1 MALTKEVLQDKL
13 EIIGKWKQFQIR
25 DSVSISEDGKEISR
39 SYTRRV
45 LDLNDDLSVES
56 QEIKDLADLLWTAE
70 MRADWKA
77 IAAAREAPA
86 ED

>member
-1 MALTKEVLQDKL
+1 MAITKEVLQDKL
-13 EIIGKWKQFQIR
+13 EVVGKWKQLNIR
-25 DSVSISEDGKEISR
+25 DAVVISEDGKELSR
-39 SYTRRV
+39 TYKRRV

-56 QEIKDLADLLWTAE
+56 QEVQDMADLLWTAE